1 MTLDTLF
8 NESQVTGNPYV
19 TATFTDVSDGVQ
31 VTLNPYGL
39 SQAVSAS
46 GSPYIYNYNS
56 VAWYFNVADAYA
68 GKLSISGITKTAGS
82 FAFGTSSL
90 KQGSLSGSSGGI
102 YDWGLVFSGNGRYT
116 KFDSTDLLTFTLT
129 SSVDGLD
136 ASDFFLL
143 ANDGLYMSEAR
154 FEGCHGWL
162 GAEPTE
168 EPSENVPDG
177 GATAGLLGLAALGL
191 VAFRRTTK

>member
-8 NESQVTGNPYV
+8 NESQVSGNPYV
-19 TATFTDVSDGVQ
+19 TATFTDVSGGVQ
-31 VTLNPYGL
+31 VTLSPYGL

-46 GSPYIYNYNS
+46 GSPYIYNGGS

-68 GKLSISGITKTAGS
+68 GKLSISGITKTGS
-82 FAFGTSSL
+82 FTFGTSSL

-102 YDWGLVFSGNGRYT
+102 YDWGLVFSGTTYSSY
-116 KFDSTDLLTFTLT
+116 KFTQNESLTFTLT
-129 SSVDGLD
+129 SSVAGLD

-168 EPSENVPDG
+168 EPSETVPDG